1 MMVVTSKTVLQED
14 SLPQKGER
22 LKMKKSTQ
30 IVVTI
35 TGAFAILA
43 ALAGCGT
50 SSGSPS
56 GATQATTTNVKQPL
70 TITFWYGVGSTL
82 SSDILQMVSE
92 FNQTHPTI
100 HVVATYEGSYS
111 GGGEE
116 QQKLLAAIK
125 AGSPPDIAQI
135 EVHAMPLFASS
146 GKLVNLTSMMQQSR
160 VDTASNFLQGMLVST
175 QYQGNYYGIPFNRS
189 VPVLYYN
196 KTLFSQAGIAH
207 PPTNWTELS
216 VDAAKLTHGV
226 GNNKVY
232 GFEPLVDWW
241 PWEYAVESSGGT
253 ILNASDT
260 KATFG
265 QANALGILNAEDQ
278 LVKQGYATVETGP
291 NYWTLMTQDFV
302 HGRVAMDIDSIGSA
316 GAVTKGVGNNFQWGT
331 ALLPRDA
338 TLAVPPGG
346 GDMAIFNN
354 SPQKIQAAWQFIQWW
369 TSPTQAAKWSMETG
383 YLPVQK
389 AVLQDSAYQEFLKQH
404 PQFTTAI
411 QELKYQVPSPA
422 SPNYLA
428 VLQGVQQGLQGVFD
442 EGKPVAATL
451 QQVAAQADNNL
462 N

>member
-1 MMVVTSKTVLQED
+1 
-14 SLPQKGER
+14 
-22 LKMKKSTQ
+22 MKKSTQ
-30 IVVTI
+30 IIATTTGILTALTAVT
-35 TGAFAILA
+35 
-43 ALAGCGT
+43 GCGT
-50 SSGSPS
+50 SSSNTAGLTQA
-56 GATQATTTNVKQPL
+56 ATQSGKQPV
-70 TITFWYGVGSTL
+70 TVTFWYGVGSTL
-82 SSDILQMVSE
+82 SSDIQQMVAE
-92 FNQTHPTI
+92 FNQSHPGI

-111 GGGEE
+111 GGGAE

-146 GKLVNLTSMMQQSR
+146 GKLVNLTPLMQQSR
-160 VDTASNFLQGMLVST
+160 VDAPDNFLQGMLVST
-175 QYQGNYYGIPFNRS
+175 QYQGNSYGVPFNRS

-196 KTLFSQAGIAH
+196 KTLFAQAGIAH
-207 PPTNWTELS
+207 PPTNWTEMS
-216 VDAAKLTHGV
+216 MDAAKLTHGS
-226 GNNKVY
+226 GNSKVY

-253 ILNASDT
+253 ILNASGT

-278 LVKQGYATVETGP
+278 LVKQGDATVETGP
-291 NYWTLMTQDFV
+291 NYWTLMTEDFI

-316 GAVTKGVGNNFQWGT
+316 GTVTQGVGTNFQWGT
-331 ALLPRDA
+331 ALLPKDA

-346 GDMAIFNN
+346 GDMAIFNT
-354 SPQKIQAAWQFIQWW
+354 STAQVQAAWQFIQWW
-369 TSPTQAAKWSMETG
+369 TSPAQSAKWSMETG

-389 AVLQDSAYQEFLKQH
+389 AVLQDPTYQDFLKQH

-411 QELKYQVPSPA
+411 KELKDQVPSPS

-428 VLQGVQQGLQGVFD
+428 VLQGVQQGLQGIFD
-442 EGKPVAATL
+442 EGKPVATTM
-451 QQVAAQADNNL
+451 QQVALQADSNL